1 MFIKSKS
8 IPRIASLFLTL
19 AMLFTSIN
27 LTPLITHA
35 TDGVNGELSVT
46 NKQNISGSGGWA
58 DIRQGYRFYIIDR
71 SCTRQSDI
79 YDFYYEVP
87 AEVGVYYINTRWE
100 PVTTY
105 NGTQTYWHTY
115 PISDLANTWCQGS
128 INASDIL
135 NIQPMFITSKEA
147 RYVNGDEF
155 QYWFIGTVS
164 GNTQLNTPSGGPTG
178 SGNTGG
184 GSSFISG
191 SANQGLTEKNPA
203 QIQQEQAEKKQDA
216 LNKAAAMQTILSTYN
231 GIQYCASY
239 YNNNVYFNEHNRRI
253 NNSIGILASTFK
265 TYAKEG
271 KKRGLTDAEAKA
283 YASHFV
289 YQALASGYP
298 DDVKAWITCVIEKS
312 AYFNSSNEVCFSSE
326 IKSSTGINKLA
337 KLTLPQTEELDLIT
351 TDPLLTQNIPLAGNT
366 YYPADVM
373 LDRVDGIKV
382 YNFNKDITGDGSVTA
397 LDALRY
403 EIDGIYQYYLVVEP
417 IAWINVFID
426 GDHHEA
432 LRSYGSYYNLLNK
445 YNELG
450 NDSASGMHASYIKE
464 LGKNSLVVKR
474 DYTDMVYPV
483 TQGTNSARMTVSQ
496 ILSEI
501 KGNNAGYGMQ
511 IYCGK
516 DMDPTR
522 KEEEPTPPP
531 TTEPTDTPY
540 TLTESQISRATST
553 GDLLSE
559 EEISITY
566 PQLSESHNHPY
577 KVKCPGISIC
587 TKKYFTGNYDCE
599 LDTTHNCATDHSCS
613 GTAKNP
619 CSRYHKH
626 DENCK
631 VYACGGHETTT
642 DYKPMTLT
650 DPDIKISLKKLTEHP
665 VIVQSALGATDY
677 TNSVSDKRNAT
688 LSSYSTTLSGFNYDF
703 IIHRGNKDTLNQYE
717 GVSNNSN
724 GVKEVLDSL
733 NIARKTGAKST
744 RTENGSKQY
753 NVTLKF
759 ENADTPDPYT
769 SSKCTIAGCNH
780 TDTEKCLVGGTEVT
794 TPITIQT
801 YAGLLNSTVV
811 DTKVNPNTIITLSP
825 FDGRPQTTGG
835 KSYPSSGVMV
845 QSPSTISFLP
855 YIRMTYQTLNGTTTP
870 VNILGKYIRAINPNN
885 YAEVS
890 WKETSTPNINVVS
903 QQWSVHEAATGT
915 QAQLNGTP
923 LKPWQGKN
931 QVLPGGA
938 MYSLNTKD
946 LNQKVY

>member
-1 MFIKSKS
+1 MFIKNKP
-8 IPRIASLFLTL
+8 ITRIASLFLIL
-19 AMLFTSIN
+19 SVLFTTIN

-35 TDGVNGELSVT
+35 ADGVNGELAVT

-79 YDFYYEVP
+79 YDFTYETP
-87 AEVGVYYINTRWE
+87 TEVGVIYTNTRWE
-100 PVTTY
+100 PVSTDTSH
-105 NGTQTYWHTY
+105 WHRHS
-115 PISDLANTWCQGS
+115 INDLVNLCQGS

-135 NIQPMFITSKEA
+135 NIPPMFITSKEA

-164 GNTQLNTPSGGPTG
+164 GGTPLNLPSGGTN
-178 SGNTGG
+178 GNTGG
-184 GSSFISG
+184 GSSQIGQGQNISER
-191 SANQGLTEKNPA
+191 TPE
-203 QIQQEQAEKKQDA
+203 QQQQLKEEQKQDA
-216 LNKAAAMQTILSTYN
+216 LSKATTMDIVLNSFDNKISNCT
-231 GIQYCASY
+231 SY
-239 YNNNVYFNEHNRRI
+239 YHNHYYEYFNKNKQRI
-253 NNSIGILASTFK
+253 NNSISILKGIFAS
-265 TYAKEG
+265 YATNGKEL
-271 KKRGLTDAEAKA
+271 GLSDAEAKA
-283 YASHFV
+283 YASYFV
-289 YQALASGYP
+289 YQTLAGGYP
-298 DDVKAWITCVIEKS
+298 DNIKNWITCAIAYS
-312 AYFNSSNEVCFSSE
+312 ACFDGNG
-326 IKSSTGINKLA
+326 KTYYTNDLNSSTGIHTLA
-337 KLTLPQTEELDLIT
+337 KINLPQSKINSILP
-351 TDPLLTQNIPLAGNT
+351 DPLLLNQNIPLAGAT
-366 YYPADVM
+366 LYPADKM
-373 LDRVDGIKV
+373 LGQANGIKV
-382 YNFNKDITGDGSVTA
+382 YNFNIDVTGDGSVTA

-417 IAWINVFID
+417 LAWINVFID
-426 GDHHEA
+426 GDHHETS
-432 LRSYGSYYNLLNK
+432 RSYGSYYNLLNK
-445 YNELG
+445 YNEVG

-474 DYTDMVYPV
+474 DYTEMVYPV
-483 TQGTNSARMTVSQ
+483 TKGTNSARMTVSQ

-501 KGNNAGYGMQ
+501 KGRNAGYGMQ

-516 DMDPTR
+516 DMEPTR
-522 KEEEPTPPP
+522 KEEEVTPP
-531 TTEPTDTPY
+531 TTPDDPY

-577 KVKCPGISIC
+577 KVKCPGILIC
-587 TKKYFTGNYDCE
+587 TKKYFTGEYKCK

-626 DENCK
+626 TENCK
-631 VYACGGHETTT
+631 VYACGGHEIID
-642 DYKPMTLT
+642 DYKPMTLN
-650 DPDIKISLKKLTEHP
+650 DPDIKISLKQLTEHP
-665 VIVQSALGATDY
+665 VIVQSALGATEY
-677 TNSVSDKRNAT
+677 TNNVSDKRNAT

-744 RTENGSKQY
+744 RTENESKQY

-780 TDTEKCLVGGTEVT
+780 TDTEKCLVGGKEVT

-855 YIRMTYQTLNGTTTP
+855 YIQMTYQTLNGTTTP

-890 WKETSTPNINVVS
+890 WRETNTYNINVVS

-915 QAQLNGTP
+915 QAEANGTP

>member
-1 MFIKSKS
+1 MFIKNKP
-8 IPRIASLFLTL
+8 ITRIATLFLTL
-19 AMLFTSIN
+19 TVLFTSIN

-35 TDGVNGELSVT
+35 ADGVNGELAVT

-71 SCTRQSDI
+71 TCTRQSDI
-79 YDFYYEVP
+79 YDFVYEMP
-87 AEVGVYYINTRWE
+87 TELGVMYTNTRWE
-100 PVTTY
+100 PTSTDKSY
-105 NGTQTYWHTY
+105 LHLA
-115 PISDLANTWCQGS
+115 PISDLVNLCQGS
-128 INASDIL
+128 TNASDIL
-135 NIQPMFITSKEA
+135 NILPMFITSKDA

-164 GNTQLNTPSGGPTG
+164 GDTPLDLPSSGTTG
-178 SGNTGG
+178 GNTGG
-184 GSSFISG
+184 GSSQIGAGQNIAERTPEEQQQLKEEQKQNALSKATTMSTVLNSFDNKIS
-191 SANQGLTEKNPA
+191 NCT
-203 QIQQEQAEKKQDA
+203 
-216 LNKAAAMQTILSTYN
+216 
-231 GIQYCASY
+231 SY
-239 YNNNVYFNEHNRRI
+239 YHNHYYEYFNKNKQRI
-253 NNSIGILASTFK
+253 NNSISILKGIFAS
-265 TYAKEG
+265 YATNGKEL
-271 KKRGLTDAEAKA
+271 GLSDAEAKA
-283 YASHFV
+283 YASYFV
-289 YQALASGYP
+289 YQTLAGGYP
-298 DDVKAWITCVIEKS
+298 DNIKNWITCAIAYS
-312 AYFNSSNEVCFSSE
+312 ACFDGNG
-326 IKSSTGINKLA
+326 KTYYTNDLNSSTGIHTLA
-337 KLTLPQTEELDLIT
+337 KINLPQSKINSILP
-351 TDPLLTQNIPLAGNT
+351 DPLLLNQNIPLAGAT
-366 YYPADVM
+366 TLYPADKM
-373 LDRVDGIKV
+373 LGQANGIKV

-474 DYTDMVYPV
+474 DYTEMVYPV
-483 TQGTNSARMTVSQ
+483 TKGTNSARMTVSQ

-501 KGNNAGYGMQ
+501 KGRNAGYGMQ

-522 KEEEPTPPP
+522 KEAEVTPP
-531 TTEPTDTPY
+531 TTPDTPY

-587 TKKYFTGNYDCE
+587 TKKYFTGEYKCK

-626 DENCK
+626 TEDCK
-631 VYACGGHETTT
+631 VYACGGHEIID
-642 DYKPMTLT
+642 DYKPMTLN
-650 DPDIKISLKKLTEHP
+650 DPDIKISLKQLTEHP
-665 VIVQSALGATDY
+665 VIVQSVLGATEY
-677 TNSVSDKRNAT
+677 TNKVSDKGNAT

-744 RTENGSKQY
+744 RTENASKQY

-780 TDTEKCLVGGTEVT
+780 TDTEKCLVGGKEVT

-855 YIRMTYQTLNGTTTP
+855 YIRMTYQTLKGTTTP

-890 WKETSTPNINVVS
+890 WKETNTYNINVVS